1 LSLEG
6 NEIAFSLHD
15 DIGRLTNMKYLSF
28 TDTFLAGSLPSSLA
42 KLTELR
48 DFSVAKTQL
57 SGKLFEVALHW
68 KNIGTLC

>member
-1 LSLEG
+1 
-6 NEIAFSLHD
+6 
-15 DIGRLTNMKYLSF
+15 MKYLSF

-57 SGKLFEVALHW
+57 SGNLFEVALHW